1 MEWNEVLSSAI
12 GCYIALYLFHQK
24 GKADTAPTDGKVSKD
39 S

>member
-1 MEWNEVLSSAI
+1 MEWNEVLSAGI

-24 GKADTAPTDGKVSKD
+24 GKTDRAPTDGKVSND